1 MANHMNYSKKKQ
13 ADQYKA
19 ALDDSKA
26 ESHRV
31 VKDNGV
37 PNSEEW
43 EKQILFW
50 RSHLD
55 IFIED
60 YFSTPDK
67 PIKLYD
73 VQKIVARNCGNCNDV
88 KDVESR
94 SMGKT
99 WKMALILS
107 ALAILYSD
115 NRILV
120 VSGTVKQSIIVA
132 RYIENLANTNE
143 NLRRE
148 IVLPIKISKDGAMIT
163 FKNGST
169 IESRAMSTDGSN
181 LRGLREKIIY
191 IDESLLVKTEVIQTV
206 LMPMLQYK
214 RDIYYAKKDEGFEDF
229 ESKLFETSS
238 AYLKSCD
245 FFDRFKNTLKLMSKG
260 ENTKF
265 ACALNYKSGVRLGII
280 DERFVDNQKSQMPL
294 STFEMEW
301 NARFI
306 GSQNGSLLPYD
317 LTEPCRNL
325 EHVELFQPKGS
336 KSRYILSLDV
346 ATSAASWADNAC
358 LTITKISEKP
368 DHTFHKYLVYIRTY
382 HGYKLEALMLEVRKM
397 CVRFPNIEKCLIDG
411 NAIGE
416 GLVSLLNTPYVD
428 DEGKEHKPM
437 VPDDCDYINDNVI
450 PIIRVVKADNKMNG
464 RMATMTKLYFE
475 NKSLHLPVQSASRR
489 RDSEID
495 DDVFG
500 DDSRK
505 KFKASKE
512 LLMEEVAIFTDTDAL
527 QYECGNIV
535 PKITASGNTTY
546 DTALT
551 TQHKDRY
558 SSLAMAMEYISQLE
572 EENKKLYNNN
582 SSNRSW
588 GFAIQF

>member
-1 MANHMNYSKKKQ
+1 MANHANYSKKKQ
-13 ADQYKA
+13 ADQFKSS
-19 ALDDSKA
+19 LDGNSSDSHK
-26 ESHRV
+26 V
-31 VKDNGV
+31 VKQNTIE
-37 PNSEEW
+37 NAEEW

-55 IFIED
+55 CFIED
-60 YFSTPDK
+60 YLSTHDK

-73 VQKIVARNCGNCNDV
+73 VQKIVARACGNCTDV

-99 WKMALILS
+99 WKMSLILS
-107 ALAILYSD
+107 ALGILYSD

-148 IVLPIKISKDGAMIT
+148 IVLPIKISKDGAIIT

-169 IESRAMSTDGSN
+169 IESRAMNADGSN

-245 FFDRFKNTLKLMSKG
+245 FYSRFKHTLYEMSQGK
-260 ENTKF
+260 TDKF

-280 DERFVDNQKSQMPL
+280 DERFVENQKSQMPI

-301 NARFI
+301 NAKFI
-306 GSQNGSLLPYD
+306 GNFNGSLLPYD

-325 EHVELFQPKGS
+325 EHVELFQPRNS
-336 KSRYILSLDV
+336 KSRYILSFDV
-346 ATSAASWADNAC
+346 ATSKEKWADNAA

-368 DHTFHKYLVYIRTY
+368 DGTFHKYLVYIRTF
-382 HGYKLEALMLEVRKM
+382 HGYKLEALAVEVRKM
-397 CVRFPNIEKCLIDG
+397 CVRFPNIEKLLIDG

-416 GLVSLLNTPYVD
+416 GLVSLLNAPYVD

-437 VPDDCDYINDNVI
+437 VPDTTDYANSNVL

-475 NKSLHLPVQSASRR
+475 NGSLHLPVQSASMRR
-489 RDSEID
+489 ESEID
-495 DDVFG
+495 DSVLGEDGKKKVK
-500 DDSRK
+500 SR
-505 KFKASKE
+505 E
-512 LLMEEVAIFTDTDAL
+512 MLVEEVAIYTETDAL
-527 QYECGNIV
+527 QFECGNIV

-546 DTALT
+546 DTALS

-558 SSLAMAMEYISQLE
+558 SSLSMALEYISQLE
-572 EENKKLYNNN
+572 DENREKYNND
-582 SSNRSW
+582 SGDSCW
-588 GFAIQF
+588 GRASRF